1 MQPYVAAVFCWVG
14 LRRREKV
21 LYDLHT
27 ISEDEM
33 VTVFLQTEM
42 ASPRFESRILAIL
55 QHDGRD
61 RHVIDQPHLDDAEEN
76 AYRALVLGEHRGYRR
91 DADVFTGMPSNVRW
105 FRARLT
111 REDLAQV
118 RYIDYDYWTEL
129 SGGTRRVADG
139 AARVRRGLEAFGV
152 GNGAYWYLADALH
165 AGATFPEPILV
176 GTDERSP
183 LVVLEGHVRMTA
195 YLLRPEYLPATLP
208 ILVGL
213 SPQMDK

>member
-1 MQPYVAAVFCWVG
+1 MHDVCA
-14 LRRREKV
+14 
-21 LYDLHT
+21 

-33 VTVFLQTEM
+33 VAVFLQTEI
-42 ASPRFESRILAIL
+42 ASTRFESRLLAIL
-55 QHDGRD
+55 QRDGQD
-61 RHVIDQPHLDDAEEN
+61 RRLLDRPNVEDDGEN

-91 DADVFTGMPSNVRW
+91 DADVFTGMRNDVRW
-105 FRARLT
+105 FRGRLT
-111 REDLAQV
+111 REEVAQL

-139 AARVRRGLEAFGV
+139 AARVRQGIEVFGV
-152 GNGAYWYLADALH
+152 GNGAYWYLADALR

-176 GTDERSP
+176 GTDEWSP
-183 LVVLEGHVRMTA
+183 LVVLEGHVRLTA

-213 SPQMDK
+213 SPQMGK

>member
-1 MQPYVAAVFCWVG
+1 MHDVCA
-14 LRRREKV
+14 
-21 LYDLHT
+21 
-27 ISEDEM
+27 ISADEM
-33 VTVFLQTEM
+33 VAVFLQTEI
-42 ASPRFESRILAIL
+42 ASTRFDARILAIL
-55 QHDGRD
+55 QRDGRD
-61 RHVIDQPHLDDAEEN
+61 RRVIDRPNLDDAEEN
-76 AYRALVLGEHRGYRR
+76 AYRALVLGEHRGYQR
-91 DADVFTGMPSNVRW
+91 DADVFTGMPDDVRW

-111 REDLAQV
+111 REELAQV

-139 AARVRRGLEAFGV
+139 AARVRRHIKAFGV
-152 GNGAYWYLADALH
+152 GNGAYWYLADALR

-176 GTDERSP
+176 GTDEQSP
-183 LVVLEGHVRMTA
+183 LVVLEGHVRLTA

>member
-1 MQPYVAAVFCWVG
+1 MH
-14 LRRREKV
+14 
-21 LYDLHT
+21 DLCT

-33 VTVFLQTEM
+33 VTVFLQTEI
-42 ASPRFESRILAIL
+42 ASTRFDARILAIL
-55 QHDGRD
+55 QRDGRD
-61 RHVIDQPHLDDAEEN
+61 RRVIDRPNLDDADEN

-91 DADVFTGMPSNVRW
+91 DADVFTGMPDDVRW

-111 REDLAQV
+111 REELAQV

-139 AARVRRGLEAFGV
+139 AARVRRGIEAFGV
-152 GNGAYWYLADALH
+152 GNGAYWYLADALRT
-165 AGATFPEPILV
+165 GATFPEPILV
-176 GTDERSP
+176 GTDEQSP
-183 LVVLEGHVRMTA
+183 LVVLEGHVRLTA

>member
-1 MQPYVAAVFCWVG
+1 MH
-14 LRRREKV
+14 
-21 LYDLHT
+21 DLCA

-33 VTVFLQTEM
+33 VAVFLQSEI
-42 ASPRFESRILAIL
+42 ASTRFDARILAIL
-55 QHDGRD
+55 QRDGRD
-61 RHVIDQPHLDDAEEN
+61 RRVIDRPNLDDAEEN
-76 AYRALVLGEHRGYRR
+76 AYRALVLGEHRGYQR
-91 DADVFTGMPSNVRW
+91 DADVFTGMPDDVRW

-111 REDLAQV
+111 REELAQV

-139 AARVRRGLEAFGV
+139 AARVRRRIKAFGV
-152 GNGAYWYLADALH
+152 GNGAYWYLADALR

-176 GTDERSP
+176 GTDEQSP
-183 LVVLEGHVRMTA
+183 LVVLEGHVRLTA